1 MVVIFLKLWIS
12 FDKSRLRAQLKLL
25 YLFHVRDILPFVP
38 ITMLFVLSIVACLSL
53 FIIILTPNNT
63 EAGNITN
70 ITTMNG
76 SVWYAGNPVGS
87 IHVDLNDIEGPG
99 SFVNI
104 TANIT
109 KDPSAGKVFEG
120 WLHDPKIFSTYD
132 LNLGLF
138 LNNTLRFEQF
148 MNNPDI
154 YKYFVVSEEPVGDI
168 NPRMSDVIVGGV
180 QVDLSPDSVGD
191 IIGGSNLNLPEYK

>member
-1 MVVIFLKLWIS
+1 MASVSVI
-12 FDKSRLRAQLKLL
+12 
-25 YLFHVRDILPFVP
+25 
-38 ITMLFVLSIVACLSL
+38 TLFVLSIVTCLSL
-53 FIIILTPNNT
+53 FVINLTPNNT
-63 EAGNITN
+63 EASNIRNLTA
-70 ITTMNG
+70 MNG

-87 IHVDLNDIEGPG
+87 MHVDLNDIEGPG

-109 KDPSAGKVFEG
+109 KGPSAGKVFEG

-168 NPRMSDVIVGGV
+168 NPRMSDVMVGG
-180 QVDLSPDSVGD
+180 
-191 IIGGSNLNLPEYK
+191 YKLTLVLTQ